1 MSVRKRILL
10 LLIVTLALVLPALL
24 FLHRTVVIF
33 IVLVLFINM
42 IVIIDRFVLRR
53 LDRIDVQTLEQL
65 KQKVEELTAAKE
77 AAEAADRSKSGIM
90 ANMSHEI
97 RTPLNAIIGMTI
109 LALRTQLTPK
119 QLDYLSK
126 IKSSAHA
133 LLGIINDMLDFSKI
147 EAGKLEIE
155 ETIFHLEKVLKK
167 LSNVVTLKAEEKGLE
182 ILFDIKIDVPCAL
195 KGDPLRLEQVLGNLI
210 SNAIKFTNKG
220 EILVSVEIEE
230 QRENRVILKFAVK
243 DTGIGI
249 TPEQQERLFKPFIQA
264 DTSTTRKYGGTG
276 LGLTICKSLV
286 EMMQGRIWV
295 ESEPGKGSSFSFTA
309 SFGLLREKRKQ
320 KRLSIIS
327 GLKGK
332 RALVI
337 DDNLN
342 VRTVLQELLK
352 SMSFETS
359 AAASGEEG
367 LKELE
372 KASADRP
379 YDLVIVDWK
388 MPGIDGIETS
398 KRIIDHQGLKRKPRI
413 IMATA
418 FGSESIIKQAE
429 ELGLDGFLLKPISQS
444 VLLNAI
450 MEAFHLENKPTP
462 DTEALKKAYL
472 RTEIVDAI
480 RGARI
485 LLAEDNEINQQV
497 AVEILESAGFVV
509 DVANNGKEALEM
521 VRAKKYDAVLMDI
534 RMPEMDGF
542 NAAKKIRGL
551 DSDARNIP
559 IIAMTA
565 QTMKEDR
572 EKALAAGMNHHIAKP
587 IDPNELYRVL
597 AKRIKPGKKT
607 IPLSTPG
614 QLAVGTGDAT
624 TFPLLPGIDTRA
636 GLARVN
642 GNRELYK
649 KLLHQF
655 HTAYQ
660 NTGKTI
666 RESLSSG
673 NYNLAEQ
680 VLHDIKGASGNISAM
695 ELHEAVKELETQVK
709 QGDHDN
715 LEELLLHFIN
725 CLDQVNRAVVS
736 LDQDAGPGVAKGTC
750 SLEEVAQVDISTV
763 KPLMHRLAHL
773 LENADQDA
781 GAARDTLEK
790 HLEGTCHLHQFKMV
804 KQAIDHYDF
813 ENALFYLQETAKL
826 LGINLEVEDE
836 P

>member
-1 MSVRKRILL
+1 MSLRKRILL
-10 LLIVTLALVLPALL
+10 LFIVTLALVTLALL

-65 KQKVEELTAAKE
+65 KQKVTELAAARE

-155 ETIFHLEKVLKK
+155 ETHFHLEKVLKN

-195 KGDPLRLEQVLGNLI
+195 KGDPLRLEQVLSNLI
-210 SNAIKFTNKG
+210 NNAIKFTNKG

-230 QRENRVILKFAVK
+230 QRENRVTLKFAVK

-249 TPEQQERLFKPFIQA
+249 APEQQERLFKPFTQV

-295 ESEPGKGSSFSFTA
+295 ESEPRKGSIFFFTA
-309 SFGLLREKRKQ
+309 SFGLLREKRRQ

-337 DDNLN
+337 DDNLS
-342 VRTVLQELLK
+342 VRAVLQELLN

-398 KRIIDHQGLKRKPRI
+398 RRIIGHQGLKRKPRI

-429 ELGLDGFLLKPISQS
+429 ELGLGFLLKPISQS

-450 MEAFHLENKPTP
+450 MEAFRLENKPTP
-462 DTEALKKAYL
+462 DTDALKKAYL

-509 DVANNGKEALEM
+509 EVANNGKEALEM
-521 VRAKKYDAVLMDI
+521 VREREYDAVLMDI

-542 NAAKKIRGL
+542 NAAKKIREL
-551 DSDARNIP
+551 DSETRNIP

-597 AKRIKPGKKT
+597 AKRIKPGMKT
-607 IPLSTPG
+607 IPVRTPG
-614 QLAVGTGDAT
+614 QLT
-624 TFPLLPGIDTRA
+624 TDFPLLPGIDTRA
-636 GLARVN
+636 GLSRVN

-649 KLLHQF
+649 KLLRQF
-655 HTAYQ
+655 HAAYQ

-666 RESLSSG
+666 REALSSK

-680 VLHDIKGASGNISAM
+680 VLHDIKGASGNISATD
-695 ELHEAVKELETQVK
+695 LHETVKELETRVK
-709 QGDHDN
+709 QGDYDN
-715 LEELLLHFIN
+715 LEEPLLHFTN
-725 CLDQVNRAVVS
+725 YLDKVNGAVAS
-736 LDQDAGPGVAKGTC
+736 LDHDVGDVAANGSC
-750 SLEEVAQVDISTV
+750 SLEEVAQVDISEV
-763 KPLMHRLAHL
+763 KPLMLRLAHL

-781 GAARDTLEK
+781 VAAWETLEK
-790 HLEGTCHLHQFKMV
+790 HLEGASHLHQLKMV
-804 KQAIDHYDF
+804 KQAIDRYDF
-813 ENALFYLQETAKL
+813 EKALRYLQETAKL
-826 LGINLEVEDE
+826 LGIDLEVKDE